1 MNSCRESY
9 LNGRAELGRSCLAL
23 LEGLPEKEHILSHV
37 FWENLWCDEEGGLHS
52 LFYDPVFKGKQNV
65 QSFDEE
71 RPPEITRR
79 GPWLRLEVTENWV
92 LEMGKFGSLEGWF
105 EALSGKTRKK
115 LRWLRNAL
123 PREGISIIP
132 VSGREGFASFEE
144 LYASQ
149 FPKHAR
155 GGAGNEGVRR
165 IYEAFESQGR
175 NFSFLLRT
183 STGETVAANLGYI
196 NGDSF
201 NFTHLTRKSSELDK
215 YSPGFFLTYKIVEML
230 YAEHPEVKFFFMGPG
245 KYDYKPAF
253 LARPLPV
260 YRYVKNT
267 FWNLPERLR
276 LRFRLRKELK
286 RRGAE

>member
-1 MNSCRESY
+1 MNGCEKSY
-9 LNGRAELGRSCLAL
+9 LGGRAELGRSCLEL

-37 FWENLWCDEEGGLHS
+37 FWENLWCDEEGELHS
-52 LFYDPVFKGKQNV
+52 LFYDPVLKGRQNV

-71 RPPEITRR
+71 APPEITRR
-79 GPWLRLEVTENWV
+79 GPWLRLQVTENWV
-92 LEMGKFGSLEGWF
+92 LEMGRFGSLEGWF

-123 PREGISIIP
+123 PREGISIVP
-132 VSGREGFASFEE
+132 VSGREGFDCFEE
-144 LYASQ
+144 LYTAQ
-149 FPKHAR
+149 FPKQAR
-155 GGAGNEGVRR
+155 DGACREGVRR
-165 IYEAFESQGR
+165 IYEALEAQGR
-175 NFSFLLRT
+175 SFSFLLRT
-183 STGETVAANLGYI
+183 GTGETAAANLGYI
-196 NGDSF
+196 EGSSF
-201 NFTHLTRKSSELDK
+201 NFTHLTRKSTELDK

-230 YAEHPEVKFFFMGPG
+230 YSEHPEVKFFFMGPG

-253 LARPLPV
+253 LARPLPI

-276 LRFRLRKELK
+276 LRFRLRKELE